1 MVTTKSTTPKRFTRG
16 THRLV
21 DPAETA
27 ARVLALSGPLGITRV
42 AHVTGLDCIGIP
54 VVQVCRP
61 NSRSLAVSQGKGTT
75 LDAARASGLM
85 EAAELFHAERI
96 GHPLKLGSWND
107 LRFSHELVR
116 VEALP
121 RVSVSP
127 FHPDYSLLWIAGM
140 DLFTSR
146 PLWLPFELVHNN
158 FTMPFPTGSG
168 CFVMSSNGLASG
180 NHPLEAISHGLCEV
194 IERDAA
200 ALFRLHPLEQQARLR
215 VDLST
220 ITDPECVRLLRR
232 FDEADVEVA
241 VWDMTS
247 DIGIATFKAVI
258 LDRGSNPFR
267 VLGPVEGMGTHPV
280 REVALLRALTEA
292 AQGRLTLIAGSRD
305 DNGRGR
311 YAETQ
316 QAELIEH
323 ARRRLAETATRAFD
337 ATPSYE
343 NDSFEEDLV
352 TLTSGLQKA
361 GLDQAIVVD
370 LTKPEFAIPVVRV
383 VVPGLEPYHHVPGYV
398 PGPRARALLERQ
410 RKEAAS

>member
-1 MVTTKSTTPKRFTRG
+1 
-16 THRLV
+16 
-21 DPAETA
+21 
-27 ARVLALSGPLGITRV
+27 
-42 AHVTGLDCIGIP
+42 
-54 VVQVCRP
+54 
-61 NSRSLAVSQGKGTT
+61 
-75 LDAARASGLM
+75 
-85 EAAELFHAERI
+85 
-96 GHPLKLGSWND
+96 
-107 LRFSHELVR
+107 
-116 VEALP
+116 
-121 RVSVSP
+121 VSP